1 MTITIGYRPAF
12 VLLSCLL
19 IAACG
24 TEDQAT
30 GKRVDASGKEA
41 TGLEEVPAEVL
52 RAARA
57 ARPELELEAAEH
69 EVRDGHVYYDLAGKM
84 PDGAEVELDMTT
96 VDGRWT
102 VVEIQRDVGMEQVPK
117 PARQALA
124 KANDGWVPHRVI
136 ESDQGNGIV
145 IYEFFGPGT
154 GAEEIKV
161 EVKWQAD
168 EAEVLQDEWVH

>member
-1 MTITIGYRPAF
+1 MTITTRYRPAF

-41 TGLEEVPAEVL
+41 TGLAQVPAEVL
-52 RAARA
+52 QAARA

-69 EVRDGHVYYDLAGKM
+69 EVRDGRDYYDLAGKM

-102 VVEIQRDVGMEQVPK
+102 VVEIQRDIGMEQVPEQ
-117 PARQALA
+117 ARQALA
-124 KANDGWVPHRVI
+124 GAHEGWVPHRII
-136 ESDQGNGIV
+136 ESDQGNGVV
-145 IYEFFGPGT
+145 IYEFFGPGP
-154 GAEEIKV
+154 GAEEAKV
-161 EVKWQAD
+161 EVKWQAN